1 MPHRKY
7 KSGFI
12 SIIGRPNVGKSTLL
26 NSILSKKVAIISEKP
41 QTTRNRITGIK
52 NINGNQ
58 LIFLDTPG
66 IHKPKSNLNQFMVET
81 AFQTFSTVDL
91 ILAMVDSDEN
101 SKSHNEI
108 IFDAL
113 KKIKI
118 PVFLLINKIDLVK
131 KGKLLPLIDYYQ
143 KIGSNLKKDKGIWSE
158 IIPISALQQDYIDSL
173 LNKIIEVLPEGPH
186 FFPDDIDVGHSEKFI
201 VSEFIREKAIEITQ
215 QEVPY
220 SLAVMV
226 ENIEEGK
233 KGVMVVDA
241 IVYVERDSQKG
252 IIIGKNGYRLKEIG
266 KKARVD
272 IENWFGTKIYL
283 NLYVKVKKEWRNSSR
298 DLRELGYSL

>member
-1 MPHRKY
+1 M
-7 KSGFI
+7 
-12 SIIGRPNVGKSTLL
+12 
-26 NSILSKKVAIISEKP
+26 SKKVAIISEKP

-81 AFQTFSTVDL
+81 AFQTFNTVDL

-143 KIGSNLKKDKGIWSE
+143 KIGSNLKKDNGLWSE

-201 VSEFIREKAIEITQ
+201 VSEFIREKAIEMTQ

>member
-81 AFQTFSTVDL
+81 AFQTFNTVDL

-101 SKSHNEI
+101 SKGHNEI

-143 KIGSNLKKDKGIWSE
+143 KIGLNLKKDKGLWSE
-158 IIPISALQQDYIDSL
+158 IIPISALHQEYIDSL
-173 LNKIIEVLPEGPH
+173 LNKITEVLPEGQH

>member
-1 MPHRKY
+1 
-7 KSGFI
+7 
-12 SIIGRPNVGKSTLL
+12 
-26 NSILSKKVAIISEKP
+26 
-41 QTTRNRITGIK
+41 
-52 NINGNQ
+52 
-58 LIFLDTPG
+58 
-66 IHKPKSNLNQFMVET
+66 MVET
-81 AFQTFSTVDL
+81 AFQTFNTVDL

-143 KIGSNLKKDKGIWSE
+143 KIGSNLKKDKGLWSE
-158 IIPISALQQDYIDSL
+158 IIPISALHQEYIDSL

>member
-81 AFQTFSTVDL
+81 AFQTFNTVDL

-101 SKSHNEI
+101 SKGHNEI

-143 KIGSNLKKDKGIWSE
+143 KIGSNLKKDNGLWSE

-201 VSEFIREKAIEITQ
+201 VSEFIREKAIEMTQ

-241 IVYVERDSQKG
+241 IVYVELDSQKG

-283 NLYVKVKKEWRNSSR
+283 NLYVKVKKEWRNNSR